1 MKKFTFCIIIL
12 VSFAAIIQA
21 QIIPVPRDTLYD
33 QTQTPSGTLRVSAYF
48 TEIGYPTPYVCRAAD
63 DFTCSDQWTITK
75 VMVLGGYFNG
85 SQFPQSFGV
94 HFYTD
99 DNPDGN
105 FPGTEIYNEYY
116 QVNYSPPVAPDT
128 FSIDLDEPVVLEPGH
143 YWITVDASVATG
155 YAEWGWKPSTGP
167 YSYEAVWR
175 NPPDGFETGYTTW
188 TPITTV
194 WPGNPETDFSFAL
207 YGINGIPASNPEPAD
222 GENAVDLDQDISW
235 TTPSNAVSVNIYW
248 GTEPD
253 NLTSIYSGPPISTF
267 DQGTMEYATDYYW
280 RVDVNDG
287 DGTATGWTWQFSTI
301 EDPSIVLNEDFESYY
316 FPPDGWVVQSTG
328 DPLWS
333 QYFGVSAFGQG
344 DNSLQAEF
352 FLHYPVDSIGNIIT
366 YTFYPLSSG
375 DTLTFDHAYAPD
387 YGGNDD
393 QLEIFYSTNAG
404 TTWDSLVL
412 LHGGTNGELVTAPP
426 TTLYFVPESNQWGT
440 MKFAVPEGTN
450 RFLFKAIDGHG
461 NNLYLDNIRILTA
474 NEVPVELVSFTGTA
488 QNGDVTLNWTTAT
501 ETNNSGFE
509 IQRKPGSDSKQSE
522 WEKIG
527 FVKGRGTT
535 TEKSTYS
542 YKDQNLKTGSY
553 SYRLKQTD
561 LDGGYHYSKT
571 IETEVTRPA
580 EFSLKQNYPNPFN
593 PSTKI
598 KFSLSTDSKVT
609 LSVFNIL
616 GQKVKTLINGNL
628 SSGEHNVTFDA
639 SALNSGVYFYR
650 IEAEGNDGENFSAVK
665 KMILTK

>member
-1 MKKFTFCIIIL
+1 MKRFTFCIIFL
-12 VSFAAIIQA
+12 VSLTAILQG
-21 QIIPVPRDTLYD
+21 QIIPVPNDTLYD

-48 TEIGYPTPYVCRAAD
+48 TEIGYPTAYVCRAAD
-63 DFTCSDQWTITK
+63 DFTCNDQWTITK

-99 DNPDGN
+99 DNSSGD

-116 QVNYSPPVAPDT
+116 TVSYNEPDT
-128 FSIDLDEPVVLEPGH
+128 FFINLDMPVVLQPGH
-143 YWITVDASVATG
+143 YWVTVDASVASG
-155 YAEWGWKPSTGP
+155 YAEWGWKPATGP
-167 YSYEAVWR
+167 YGYEAVWR
-175 NPPDGFETGYTTW
+175 NPQNGFGTGYTTW

-194 WPGNPETDFSFAL
+194 WSGTSETDFSFAL
-207 YGINGIPASNPEPAD
+207 FGINGIPASDPDPAD
-222 GENAVDLDQDISW
+222 GENAVDLNQDISW
-235 TTPSNAVSVNIYW
+235 TTPSNAVSVDIYL
-248 GTEPD
+248 GTAPNSL
-253 NLTSIYSGPPISTF
+253 NLIYSGPPISTF

-287 DGTATGWTWQFSTI
+287 DGTATGWTWQFSTVQ
-301 EDPSIVLNEDFESYY
+301 DPSIVLNEDFESYY

-333 QYFGVSAFGQG
+333 QYFGVSAYGQG
-344 DNSLQAEF
+344 SNSLQAEF

-375 DTLTFDHAYAPD
+375 DTLSFDHAYAPD

-393 QLEIFYSTNAG
+393 QLEIFYSTDAG

-426 TTLYFVPESNQWGT
+426 TTSYFVPEPNQWGN

-450 RFLFKAIDGHG
+450 KFLFKAIDGHG
-461 NNLYLDNIRILTA
+461 NNLYLDNIKIIYS
-474 NEVPVELVSFTGTA
+474 EVPVELVSFTA
-488 QNGDVTLNWTTAT
+488 AASAGDVTLNWTTAT

-509 IQRKPGSDSKQSE
+509 IQRKSVANSNQSE
-522 WEKIG
+522 WIKVG
-527 FVKGRGTT
+527 FVKGQGTT
-535 TEKSTYS
+535 TEKNTYV
-542 YKDQNLKTGSY
+542 YKDQNLETGSY
-553 SYRLKQTD
+553 SYRLKQID
-561 LDGGYHYSKT
+561 LDGSYHYSK
-571 IETEVTRPA
+571 IVETDVTRPA
-580 EFSLKQNYPNPFN
+580 EFSLQQNYPNPFN
-593 PSTKI
+593 PSTQI

-628 SSGEHNVTFDA
+628 ASGEHKITFDA
-639 SALNSGVYFYR
+639 SDLNSGVYFYR
-650 IEAEGNDGENFSAVK
+650 IEAAGSNGEKFNEVK